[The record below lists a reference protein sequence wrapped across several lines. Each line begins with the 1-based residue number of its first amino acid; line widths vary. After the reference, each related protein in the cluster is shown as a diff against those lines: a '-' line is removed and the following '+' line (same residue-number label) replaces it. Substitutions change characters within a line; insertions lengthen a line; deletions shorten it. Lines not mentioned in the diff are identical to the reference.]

1 MLGRWSV
8 LAVST
13 VLVLC
18 ATAHAHAQSQ
28 VAGIVPPIGNIGAP
42 HEKNLADL
50 LDQGKPEDAAR
61 YWGENRSYFW
71 DNAEQNKALL
81 ARLKSAVNT
90 PHEARMAEAEALLK
104 PFVGQAQPITEWAG
118 VIKALTAARLEL
130 DSYRSLPIAVDDTLR
145 SDKFVALDGL
155 VAEVTQLYVANA
167 PAAFAQYDH
176 FGMPAFTRTY
186 PVEVP
191 DEVIAAGYLAIK
203 PKLET
208 ASAEQIAKFTETY
221 GKVLTGTQREEL
233 THYATAARY
242 RELVPDGRLT
252 AEAAAKVI
260 GEIMAGRIDA
270 ATLPVRFN
278 FYWSQ
283 DAAKGAEVPVAL
295 KPPAHITMSEVQR
308 KELPGKLPSS
318 DVVVFI
324 DVDRPTLKKETRN
337 TRREYSRFKSSERQ
351 VLNPAYLDAQAAVQ
365 QKQLEQMRAES
376 GGGLSFSLD
385 PIQLVAGLA
394 KEAYTQAK
402 TMVAKNNLKAAQD
415 NLANTPR
422 MLTEDVMADY
432 QYTISDVE
440 LTRRVPLAIYV
451 IDVKTGGYFKQ
462 TTEITEKQRFEAVSD
477 LHPRD
482 PDRDQILARFPPA
495 KAMDAYVASPV
506 GVESGVIL
514 ATALG
519 VVKGDVATQP
529 IATLSQDIERG
540 AVVAPLALALAAP
553 GSCDAYFDSFI
564 DQLKLG
570 RCAAE
575 AENLKGLTEAIGG
588 TSRGVAETGILTT
601 TRTPDLYKIVP
612 ANDDRWVTGNESA
625 QPNCGAP
632 IAVRNPQDAFM
643 ECVRMISCGSRTA
656 ACGRELTRQ
665 NRGMACPEAM
675 QRCMVVY
682 PIPQ

>member
-8 LAVST
+8 LAVAT
-13 VLVLC
+13 VLLLC
-18 ATAHAHAQSQ
+18 ANAQAQ
-28 VAGIVPPIGNIGAP
+28 VPPLTSIGAP

-50 LDQGKPEDAAR
+50 LDQNKPEDAAR

-81 ARLKSAVNT
+81 ARLKTAVNT
-90 PHEARMAEAEALLK
+90 PHEAKMAEAETLLK
-104 PFVGQAQPITEWAG
+104 PFAGQPQPITEWAG
-118 VIKALTAARLEL
+118 VIKALTAARLTL
-130 DSYRSLPIAVDDTLR
+130 DAYRALPIAVDDTLR

-155 VAEVTQLYVANA
+155 VGEVTQLYVANA
-167 PAAFAQYDH
+167 PTAFAQYDH
-176 FGMPAFTRTY
+176 FAMPPFTRTY

-208 ASAEQIAKFTETY
+208 ATGEQIAKFNEVY
-221 GKVLTGTQREEL
+221 GKILTGKQREEL
-233 THYATAARY
+233 ARFATAARY
-242 RELVPDGRLT
+242 RQLVPDGRLT
-252 AEAAAKVI
+252 AEAAAKVVA
-260 GEIMAGRIDA
+260 EIMAGRLDA
-270 ATLPVRFN
+270 ASLPVRFN
-278 FYWSQ
+278 FFWSQ

-295 KPPAHITMSEVQR
+295 KQPANITMKEVQR
-308 KELPGKLPSS
+308 KELPPQLAAS
-318 DVVVFI
+318 DVAVFI
-324 DVDRPTLKKETRN
+324 DVDKPTLKRDTRN

-351 VLNPAYLDAQAAVQ
+351 VLNPAYFDAQAAVQ

-415 NLANTPR
+415 TLASTPR
-422 MLTEDVMADY
+422 MISEDVMGDY
-432 QYTISDVE
+432 QYSISEME
-440 LTRRVPLAIYV
+440 LTRRIPLAIYV
-451 IDVKTGGYFKQ
+451 IDMKTGGYLKQ
-462 TTEITEKQRFEAVSD
+462 TTEITEKQKFDAVSD

-495 KAMDAYVASPV
+495 KAMDDYVASPV
-506 GVESGVIL
+506 SIESGIIL
-514 ATALG
+514 STALS

-529 IATLSQDIERG
+529 IASLPQDIERG

-553 GSCDAYFDSFI
+553 GSCDPYFDSFV
-564 DQLKLG
+564 DQLKFG

-575 AENLKGLTEAIGG
+575 AENLKGLAEAIGG
-588 TSRGVAETGILTT
+588 PSRGVADTGILTT
-601 TRTPDLYKIVP
+601 TRTPDIYKSVP
-612 ANDDRWVTGNESA
+612 PNDDRWVTANESA
-625 QPNCGAP
+625 QPNCNSP

-665 NRGMACPEAM
+665 NRTMACPEAM